1 MSNQLHIPK
10 DVSIQLRFI
19 TVNHVVSDISIL
31 NRFIGG
37 IMFPQLHLLYLVF
50 SSYTIPFKSQMSYFN
65 QTVVAEELLLDL
77 YSLYNRTIW
86 TKWCCSS
93 ALSLTD
99 WRYER
104 HPLNCRSNR
113 GKGWEKK
120 EYVIFLASFPW
131 LYNIIWLMRICK
143 IGILYNVIIGSLT
156 EYLFFI
162 DAISKLLFFK

>member
-19 TVNHVVSDISIL
+19 TVIHVVSDISIL

-50 SSYTIPFKSQMSYFN
+50 SSYTSLFKSQMSYFN

-77 YSLYNRTIW
+77 YSQYNRTIW
-86 TKWCCSS
+86 TKWCCTS
-93 ALSLTD
+93 ALSLID

-113 GKGWEKK
+113 GKGWENNKFNNWK
-120 EYVIFLASFPW
+120 
-131 LYNIIWLMRICK
+131 RICD
-143 IGILYNVIIGSLT
+143 ISGIISLT
-156 EYLFFI
+156 L
-162 DAISKLLFFK
+162 